1 MLAGLWDLITHASA
15 FTYAQEF
22 FKNRERKMAV
32 LKTNEMFP
40 QILRQNVDLFMKNN
54 LYN

>member
-1 MLAGLWDLITHASA
+1 MLAGLWDLITHTLAPL
-15 FTYAQEF
+15 YRRV

-40 QILRQNVDLFMKNN
+40 QILRHIADLF
-54 LYN
+54 